1 MKPRRSGPAPEQLG
15 PAALDAV
22 ASKAA
27 DAVAVAPAVAVA
39 FAVVVVVDFA
49 AAAAA
54 AERVVVVVAAAAF
67 ERSEVAAG
75 VPVAEVDLAAEDL
88 AAAA

>member
-22 ASKAA
+22 ASKAV
-27 DAVAVAPAVAVA
+27 DAVAVAPAVAAA
-39 FAVVVVVDFA
+39 FAVVVVDFA

-54 AERVVVVVAAAAF
+54 AERVVAAVAF